1 MSVFRVIV
9 NNNNQGLMDINP
21 STGRQ
26 FNFFN
31 TPSDPSIQRQIYV
44 SGPNGG
50 IRELSDGD
58 TFTDCNYWKKFAYP
72 NISEEQAFIVVVTD
86 DGIPWTENGDNTY
99 PLVSTGSISAGG
111 TAAVDYTLSDGGY
124 AVFAQITNTGSNPMN
139 VAINGAVTATF
150 PLAAGATQVFNK
162 GDFLIGALVLSSAL
176 GTSYQVIASVQTPC
190 KS

>member
-9 NNNNQGLMDINP
+9 NNNKQGLMDINP

-50 IRELSDGD
+50 VRELSDGD

-72 NISEEQAFIVVVTD
+72 NLPEEQAFIVVVTD

>member
-9 NNNNQGLMDINP
+9 NNNKQGLMDINP

-72 NISEEQAFIVVVTD
+72 NLPEEQAFIVVVTD

>member
-9 NNNNQGLMDINP
+9 NNNKQGLMDINP

-31 TPSDPSIQRQIYV
+31 VPSDPSLQRQIYV
-44 SGPNGG
+44 AGPNGG
-50 IRELSDGD
+50 VRELSDGD

-72 NISEEQAFIVVVTD
+72 NLPEEQAFIVVVTD
-86 DGIPWTENGDNTY
+86 DGIPWSDNGDNTY
-99 PLVSTGSISAGG
+99 PLVSTGTISAGG
-111 TAAVDYTLSDGGY
+111 TASVDYTLTDGGY
-124 AVFAQITNTGSNPMN
+124 AVFAQITNTGANPMN

-162 GDFLIGALVLSSAL
+162 GDFLIGALVMSSAS
-176 GTSYQVIASVQTPC
+176 GTSYQVIASVQVVC
-190 KS
+190 QS